1 MDSLMYL
8 FNGVDGNSLAQGI
21 YCKSLGSRMLKF
33 GIGGKYLGEFPLS
46 YNHSRRRE
54 IDFVSIINVD
64 NQLEIAYIIGSEF
77 KKFPIYAD
85 VFEIIRWC
93 NMHPNLIF
101 VGKRSEVFNDNKGS
115 VPYNQYFFGFTAGTL
130 NEKQL
135 QEVMR
140 VNG

>member
-1 MDSLMYL
+1 MYL
-8 FNGVDGNSLAQGI
+8 FNGIDGNSLAQGI
-21 YCKSLGSRMLKF
+21 YCKPLGNRMLKF

-64 NQLEIAYIIGSEF
+64 NELEIAYYINNQF
-77 KKFPIYAD
+77 KKFPVYAD

-101 VGKRSEVFNDNKGS
+101 VGKRSLEYEDKEGY
-115 VPYNQYFFGFTAGTL
+115 VPYNQYFFGFTAGKL
-130 NEKQL
+130 SESQL